1 MPIQKKMY
9 ILVRN
14 DLAEKYCI
22 VQGSH
27 ALAQYAI
34 DHKNLFLE
42 WNNRTIVFL
51 GVRNLKELR
60 KWLYLL
66 EETRKDFSTFDEPD
80 LDDQLTSIACYDT
93 GEIFKGLKTA

>member
-9 ILVRN
+9 VLVRL
-14 DLAEKYCI
+14 DLQEKFCI

-34 DHKNLFLE
+34 NFPALFLE
-42 WNNRTIVFL
+42 WGNSTIVFL

-60 KWLYLL
+60 KW
-66 EETRKDFSTFDEPD
+66 ETSLGETQKIFSIFKEPD
-80 LDDQLTSIACYDT
+80 LDNQLTGIACFDT
-93 GEIFKGLKTA
+93 GEMFKNLKMA